1 MRITVISI
9 YFITYTAINQEVAMD
24 NDELICSEKIVD
36 KEKVDKARKNLFP
49 DTVTS
54 KLAIFF
60 KIFGDSTRLK
70 ILMALDVSELCVCDI
85 MATLNM
91 KQSTVSQQLKLLR
104 DVKVVKCRQEGK
116 QVFYSLDDCHIH
128 KILSVGIEHIKEDKY
143 E

>member
-1 MRITVISI
+1 M
-9 YFITYTAINQEVAMD
+9 N
-24 NDELICSEKIVD
+24 NNELICCEKIVD

-54 KLAIFF
+54 RLAAFF

-70 ILMALDVSELCVCDI
+70 ILMALNVSELCVCDI

-104 DVKVVKCRQEGK
+104 EVKVVKYRQEGK
-116 QVFYSLDDCHIH
+116 QVFYSLDDDHIH
-128 KILSVGIEHIKEDKY
+128 KILTVGIEHIEEDKY